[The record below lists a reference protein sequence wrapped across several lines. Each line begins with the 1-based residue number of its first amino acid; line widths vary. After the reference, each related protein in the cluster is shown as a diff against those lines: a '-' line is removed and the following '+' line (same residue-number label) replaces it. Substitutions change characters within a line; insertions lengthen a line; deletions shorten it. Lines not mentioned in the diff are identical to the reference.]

1 MKFFGLRSLFQFM
14 LYFTVHKRIIYI
26 AYIAQRVYIPS
37 SFLDYYYDYYKW
49 ESITWGNEYLG
60 NVTPYYKS

>member
-1 MKFFGLRSLFQFM
+1 M

-26 AYIAQRVYIPS
+26 AYIAQRVYIQS

>member
-1 MKFFGLRSLFQFM
+1 M

-26 AYIAQRVYIPS
+26 AYKAQRVYIPS